1 MIEQY
6 HPIYGEA
13 EAKAVYDLIKS
24 GSWLSEFEKTKEF
37 ERQLGLLCDAPY
49 VSCVNNGTIAL
60 SLALMSRYYPHT
72 DFVRNCKV
80 LIPNIT
86 MIATATAC
94 EFIGAEVVFCDI
106 DMFGCLDADKALS
119 MLKKDRSI
127 TDVIYV
133 TLNGQMNSKSVLA
146 LKKYCEEHNIG
157 FIKDDAQSLGSR
169 TEYNDTL
176 QNKLFG
182 NIHTISFSP
191 HKLVSC
197 GQGGA
202 IVTHDKE
209 TYETIERLKD
219 FGRLD
224 GIGGDKHDYYGINSK
239 FSEIQATLGLVQLKD
254 INYKINKKKY
264 IYEMYHVN
272 LKSCNGCL
280 MLNTS
285 FNSVPWFVNIFVD
298 DRDNLIKYLKDNGIQ
313 TRAMYPML
321 SEQRIYKDYDSHIDY
336 PNSRIFAEKGLWLPS
351 SLDLRDED
359 ILKVCMK
366 IKEFYECKK

>member
-6 HPIYGEA
+6 HPVYGEA

-37 ERQLGLLCDAPY
+37 EKKLGELCEAPY
-49 VSCVNNGTIAL
+49 VSCVNNGTVALSIAL
-60 SLALMSRYYPHT
+60 MARYYPHNS
-72 DFVRNCKV
+72 FMRNVKV

-94 EFIGAEVVFCDI
+94 QFVGAEVVFCDV

-169 TEYNDTL
+169 SEYDYTL

-182 NIHTISFSP
+182 DIHTISFSP
-191 HKLVSC
+191 HKLISC

-202 IVTHDKE
+202 IVTHNKE
-209 TYETIERLKD
+209 LYETIERLKD

-239 FSEIQATLGLVQLKD
+239 FSEIQATLGLVQLET
-254 INYKINKKKY
+254 ISSKINIKKR
-264 IYEMYHVN
+264 IYN
-272 LKSCNGCL
+272 LYFNNLIGFKSCYIFYTFL
-280 MLNTS
+280 
-285 FNSVPWFVNIFVD
+285 NSVPWFVNIFVE
-298 DRDNLIKYLKDNGIQ
+298 DRDNLIKFLKDNGIQ

-321 SEQRIYKDYDSHIDY
+321 SEQRIYKDYDSYIDY
-336 PNSRIFAEKGLWLPS
+336 PISRIFAEKGLWLPS

-366 IKEFYECKK
+366 IKEFYEK